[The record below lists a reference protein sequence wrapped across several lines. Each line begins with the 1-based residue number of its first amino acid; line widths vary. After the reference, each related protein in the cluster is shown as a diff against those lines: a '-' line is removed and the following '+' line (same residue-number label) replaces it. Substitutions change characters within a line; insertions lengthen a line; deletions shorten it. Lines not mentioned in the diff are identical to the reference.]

1 MLTGGTKI
9 GGYSIERELGR
20 GGMGV
25 VYLAHDTR
33 LDRRVAVKALPA
45 DLAGDPDRLARFQRE
60 AKVLASLNH
69 PNIGAIYGLEEAD
82 GHRYLVL
89 EYIEGETLAERLRRG
104 PIPLDEALPIA
115 RQIAEALEAAHE
127 KGVIHRD
134 LKPGNVMVNAEGHAK
149 VLDFGLART
158 AEGSPSSSGKSAG
171 LPDSPT
177 VTSPMPIHSPTI
189 AGVIMGTAGYMSP
202 EQARGKPVDKR
213 SDIFSFGCVL
223 YELLAG
229 AQPFRGESVADSL
242 GATLHKELDLSLLPP
257 GTPTPLALLLKRCLV
272 KDRHNRL
279 RDIGDARIEIE
290 HLIADPHGAAALGA
304 SSSLA
309 LHPWWRSPGVL
320 ATASL
325 LAAAVIVTA
334 LVFRPWRAAPSSSR
348 EVGQIVRAGLALPKG
363 AVPRPSDR
371 PVAVSPDGTQV
382 LVAAVSNDGV
392 PKSVLYLRDVARLD
406 LRTIAGAEG
415 ASYPFWSPDGRSIAF
430 FADQKLKRIDLADGI
445 VRVLCDA
452 PTGRGGSWGSKG
464 TIVFA
469 PGAVGGLSIVSES
482 GGTPTPITVPAT
494 PDEAHRTPHFLP
506 DGQRFLYCNQHAATD
521 GVYAFDPASGQSK
534 FVMAG
539 ETEAVPVEPGLLAFV
554 RDENLMV
561 QPFDAQRLEL
571 TGAPRPIAAGVQY
584 NILRSF
590 IAVGISARGTLVY
603 QPVVRADKSRLAWMD
618 RKGERTPIN
627 IEPMAV
633 RSASLTPDARRAA
646 VSIVGDHAESTA
658 AILDLERG
666 TRTSVGDPKAFS
678 GYQIWAPGAQNLFSL
693 TRIGPRG
700 GIVIMP
706 ISGGGQPRILVGEPG
721 FEYHAGSATPDGRT
735 LLFSQWHNRDK
746 VGDLMTLDLAQDNA
760 APKVFMATPDSERT
774 PRISPDGHAV
784 VFTVSKPGIMAGMLH
799 VVAYP
804 SPTVSVQVSLTMVND
819 EYGWLGPGE
828 VYWVDQ
834 ARNMWSAT
842 LTIKDGQPDVSPPK
856 PMLADHPLERKSAI
870 LAYDPA
876 RERFLIAVEEEPP
889 DEPRLIIVSDWRPD
903 VPRAK
908 PAQ

>member
-1 MLTGGTKI
+1 MHPATI
-9 GGYSIERELGR
+9 GSFQVLRELGR
-20 GGMGV
+20 GGMGE
-25 VYLAHDTR
+25 VYLARDTR
-33 LDRRVAVKALPA
+33 LDRQVAIKALPA
-45 DLAGDPDRLARFQRE
+45 HLSTDPDRLARFQRE

-69 PNIGAIYGLEEAD
+69 PNIGAIYGLEEAA
-82 GHRYLVL
+82 GHQYLVL
-89 EYIEGETLAERLRRG
+89 EYVEGETLSDRLKRG
-104 PIPLDEALPIA
+104 PLPIDEALPIA

-134 LKPGNVMVNAEGHAK
+134 LKPGNVMVTTEGRSK

-158 AEGSPSSSGKSAG
+158 AEGSPSSSGKSAA
-171 LPDSPT
+171 LADSPT

-223 YELLAG
+223 YEMLAG

-257 GTPTPLALLLKRCLV
+257 GTPAPMALLLKRCLV
-272 KDRHNRL
+272 KDRQNRL

-290 HLIADPHGAAALGA
+290 HLIADPRGAAASGA
-304 SSSLA
+304 GNSAA
-309 LHPWWRSPGVL
+309 LRPWWRSPGVL

-325 LAAAVIVTA
+325 LAAAAIVTA
-334 LVFRPWRAAPSSSR
+334 VVLRPSRAGSSELR
-348 EVGQIVRAGLALPKG
+348 EVGQVVRATLALPKD

-371 PVAVSPDGTQV
+371 PVALSPDGTQV
-382 LVAAVSNDGV
+382 LVAAILREGT
-392 PKSVLYLRDVARLD
+392 PRPVLYLRDLSRLD

-415 ASYPFWSPDGRSIAF
+415 ASYPFWSPDGRAIAF

-445 VRVLCDA
+445 GRVLCDA
-452 PTGRGGSWGSKG
+452 PAGRGGSWGSKG

-469 PGAVGGLSIVSES
+469 PSAVGGLSIVSES
-482 GGTPTPITVPAT
+482 GGTPTPITIPAT

-506 DGQRFLYCNQHAATD
+506 DGQRFLYCNQHATTD
-521 GVYAFDPASGQSK
+521 GVYAFDPATGQSRL
-534 FVMAG
+534 VMAG

-584 NILRSF
+584 NVLRSF
-590 IAVGISARGTLVY
+590 IAVGIAARGALVY
-603 QPVVRADKSRLAWMD
+603 QPVVRADKSRMAWMD

-633 RSASLTPDARRAA
+633 RSASLSPDARRAA
-646 VSIVGDHAESTA
+646 VSIVGDHSESTA

-666 TRTSVGDPKAFS
+666 TRTSVGDPKAFT

-706 ISGGGQPRILVGEPG
+706 VGGGGQPRFLVGEPG
-721 FEYHAGSATPDGRT
+721 FEYHPGSATPDGRT

-746 VGDLMTLDLAQDNA
+746 VGDLMTIDLGQDNA
-760 APKVFMATPDSERT
+760 APKVFMATPDSERG
-774 PRISPDGHAV
+774 PRFSPDGRAV
-784 VFTVSKPGIMAGMLH
+784 VYAVSKSGIVAGTLH
-799 VVAYP
+799 VVAFP
-804 SPTVSVQVSLTMVND
+804 TPTVPVQVSLTSIID

-828 VYWVDQ
+828 LYWVDQ

-842 LTIKDGQPDVSPPK
+842 ITIKDGQPDVSAPK
-856 PMLADHPLERKSAI
+856 QMLADHPLDKKTLV

-876 RERFLIAVEEEPP
+876 RERFLIATEGEPQE
-889 DEPRLIIVSDWRPD
+889 EPRLIIVSDWRLD
-903 VPRAK
+903 SMRAK
-908 PAQ
+908 LAQQ